1 VRPSYIVLS
10 FIVAALST
18 APLRAAEL
26 RDMSTD
32 RPDKTESAYT
42 VDAGHF
48 QLEMDIANY
57 TRTRINDGTEN
68 TKTESYGVAPFNF
81 KYGLTDSIDLQV
93 LVDTFTTQRTTDYVA
108 GTRSTI
114 SGFGDITV
122 RTKFN
127 VWGNDGGQT
136 ALAVMP
142 FIKLPTAANG
152 LGNGKVEGGVIV
164 PLAVELPHG
173 FGLGLMTE
181 VDLVHN
187 GVDYRPEF
195 INSVTVG
202 TDLTE
207 KLGMYVEF
215 FTARSTGA
223 GAAWSNTA
231 DVGFTYALTDNIQL
245 DAGVNLGVT
254 QAADDVNTF
263 VGISF
268 RW

>member
-1 VRPSYIVLS
+1 MRLS
-10 FIVAALST
+10 CFTLSLIAVAMLAVP
-18 APLRAAEL
+18 AAAAEL

-48 QLEMDIANY
+48 QLEMDVANF
-57 TRTRINDGTEN
+57 TRARVNDGAEN
-68 TKTESYGVAPFNF
+68 TKTESYGVATFNF
-81 KYGLTDSIDLQV
+81 KYGLTDAIDLQV
-93 LVDTFTTQRTTDYVA
+93 LVDTFISQTTTDYLA
-108 GTRSTI
+108 NTRGTI

-122 RTKFN
+122 RTKIN
-127 VWGNDGGQT
+127 VWGNDGGT
-136 ALAVMP
+136 MALAVMP
-142 FIKLPTAANG
+142 FVKLPTAANG

-187 GVDYRPEF
+187 GVAYRPEF
-195 INSVTVG
+195 INSVTVSTG
-202 TDLTE
+202 LTE

-223 GAAWSNTA
+223 GAAWSNSA

-254 QAADDVNTF
+254 KAADDVNTF
-263 VGISF
+263 AGVSF